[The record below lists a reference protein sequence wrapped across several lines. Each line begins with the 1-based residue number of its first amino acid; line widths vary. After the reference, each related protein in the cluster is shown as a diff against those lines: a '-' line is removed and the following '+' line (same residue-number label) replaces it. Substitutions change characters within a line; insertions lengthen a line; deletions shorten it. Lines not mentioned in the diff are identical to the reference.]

1 MADHSAAR
9 GDIGGETGRDIRQD
23 TGKDHRG
30 LIYAIAGSILAL
42 GLVLMAFYDRAGD
55 PMPIASMQ
63 KPVVTAQR

>member
-30 LIYAIAGSILAL
+30 PIYVIAGSILAL

>member
-23 TGKDHRG
+23 TGTDHRG
-30 LIYAIAGSILAL
+30 PIYVIAGSILAL

-55 PMPIASMQ
+55 PMPIASVQ
-63 KPVVTAQR
+63 KPVVTAQQ